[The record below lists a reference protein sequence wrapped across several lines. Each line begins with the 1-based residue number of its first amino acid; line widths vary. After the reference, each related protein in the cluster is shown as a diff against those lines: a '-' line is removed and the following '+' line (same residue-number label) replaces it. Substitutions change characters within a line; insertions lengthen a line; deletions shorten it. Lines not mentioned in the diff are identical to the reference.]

1 MFEDLLTEQRNPRS
15 MSLDQM
21 TTLEILALINEE
33 DAKVAPAVRE
43 ALPQIAAA
51 VELVIDRLQ
60 KGGRVF
66 YVGAGTSGRIG
77 LLDALEWPPT
87 FGVDR
92 DVAQAIVAGGEAAAI
107 ESASELEDDADLGAA
122 DLSARGVRPVDVVI
136 GISASGRTPYVV
148 GALRAARHIGAA
160 TVSLSCNP
168 NGAMAELA
176 DVAIT
181 VLVGPEVLT
190 GSTRMKAGTAQKMV
204 LNMISTTAMV
214 RLGKVYSNL
223 MVDLQPL
230 NRKLLER
237 ARRIVAE
244 AAGISYEEA
253 ARFLEAAQN
262 HVKAAIVMAV
272 TRCDLPSAL
281 ERLQRA
287 GGFVRQAIESGKG
300 QGGS

>member
-1 MFEDLLTEQRNPRS
+1 MFEELLTEQRNPRS
-15 MSLDQM
+15 MFLDQM
-21 TTLEILALINEE
+21 STREILELINDE
-33 DAKVAPAVRE
+33 DAKVAAAVRL

-51 VELVIDRLQ
+51 VDLVVDRL
-60 KGGRVF
+60 KAGGRVF

-92 DVAQAIVAGGEAAAI
+92 DLVQAVVPGGETATI
-107 ESASELEDDADLGAA
+107 ESTSELEDDTDLGAA
-122 DLSARGVRPVDVVI
+122 DLSARGVRPSDVVI
-136 GISASGRTPYVV
+136 GIAASGRTPYVV
-148 GALRAARHIGAA
+148 GAMRAARQVGAA
-160 TVSLSCNP
+160 VVSLSCNP
-168 NGAMAELA
+168 GGPMVELA

-223 MVDLQPL
+223 MVDVRPL
-230 NRKLLER
+230 NWKLLER

-253 ARFLEAAQN
+253 ARILEASGNQ
-262 HVKAAIVMAV
+262 VKAAIVMAI
-272 TRCDLPSAL
+272 TGCDLPSAL
-281 ERLQRA
+281 ERLNRA
-287 GGFVRQAIESGKG
+287 GGFVRQAIAVA
-300 QGGS
+300 QDRGS